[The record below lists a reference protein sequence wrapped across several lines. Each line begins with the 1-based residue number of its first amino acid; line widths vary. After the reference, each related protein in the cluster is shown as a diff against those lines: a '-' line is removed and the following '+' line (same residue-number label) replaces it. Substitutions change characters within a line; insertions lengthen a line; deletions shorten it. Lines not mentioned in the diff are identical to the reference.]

1 MQRISDFRIRWI
13 IGSKER
19 YVVKPFLII
28 YFSGVGNTKAVAE
41 LIKSCD
47 IEIPT
52 EIYSV
57 EKLPHDFSINNYS
70 AVILGTPTY
79 HSEPALS
86 LMNFLE
92 AVNPCRNIPAF
103 IYTTCGLYSEN
114 CLRILADKCIKH
126 GIIPIHSA
134 SYRCPATDGILLT
147 PSMKCWF
154 ESEKN
159 LPHKIKEDVVT
170 FIIKLKSHAKAE
182 IPKSKWYAPLKYP
195 NKMLGKATTFPI
207 YLHKDRCRKCGK
219 CQKNCPKNA
228 IEIIGGYP
236 TINKAEC
243 MNCYRCIHHC
253 PALALSLSKKN
264 TVEKVWKKEN
274 SI

>member
-1 MQRISDFRIRWI
+1 M
-13 IGSKER
+13 
-19 YVVKPFLII
+19 KPFLII
-28 YFSGVGNTKAVAE
+28 YFSGVGNTESVAE
-41 LIKSCD
+41 QIKNG
-47 IEIPT
+47 IAGIPT
-52 EIYSV
+52 ELYSV
-57 EKLPHDFSINNYS
+57 EKLPQSFSIDNYS
-70 AVILGTPTY
+70 AVIIGTPTY
-79 HSEPALS
+79 HSEPAQP

-92 AVNPCRNIPAF
+92 TVNPCRNIPAF
-103 IYTTCGLYSEN
+103 VFTTCGLYSEN
-114 CLRILADKCIKH
+114 SLRILANECLKH
-126 GIIPIHSA
+126 GIIAIHSA

-154 ESEKN
+154 KSEKN
-159 LPHKIKEDVVT
+159 LPQRINEDINT
-170 FIIKLKSHAKAE
+170 FISKLKSHSKAE
-182 IPKSKWYAPLKYP
+182 IPKSKWYTPLNYP

-207 YLHKDRCRKCGK
+207 FLHKDRCIKCGK

-228 IEIIGGYP
+228 IEIIDGYP
-236 TINKAEC
+236 TISKAEC